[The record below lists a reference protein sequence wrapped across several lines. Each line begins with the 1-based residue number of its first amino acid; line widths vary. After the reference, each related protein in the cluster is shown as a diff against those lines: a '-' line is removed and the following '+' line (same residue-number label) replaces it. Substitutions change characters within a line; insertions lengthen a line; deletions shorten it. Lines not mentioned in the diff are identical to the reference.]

1 MRKVIYFAALITSLF
16 VFVSCTPMN
25 QSKNPTSIN
34 DDDVNRVASQLY
46 CPICQNIP
54 LDVCP
59 SQACADWRELIRN
72 MIKEGKS
79 DDEIKTY
86 FSEQYGWNVLSM
98 PPRIGF
104 NWLIYIIPP
113 VIMAA
118 GIIYVFMTLKKRV
131 PVNKGKALNLDQL
144 TLSDEVLSTIDR
156 DLKDVDHNG

>member
-1 MRKVIYFAALITSLF
+1 MRKLIYFAALITFFF
-16 VFVSCTPMN
+16 VFVSCTSMN
-25 QSKNPTSIN
+25 QSKSLTSIN

-59 SQACADWRELIRN
+59 SQACADWRELIRK
-72 MIKEGKS
+72 MIEEGKS
-79 DDEIKTY
+79 NNEIKTY

-113 VIMAA
+113 VIMVA
-118 GIIYVFMTLKKRV
+118 GVIYVLITLKKHV
-131 PVNKGKALNLDQL
+131 PVNKGKTLNFDQIA
-144 TLSDEVLSTIDR
+144 LSDDVLSTIDR
-156 DLKDVDHNG
+156 DLKDIDQNG